1 MADRVDAEA
10 LITEARKVATKGV
23 QINDGHTYSVH
34 AHDLVE
40 YSETI
45 MALIEELRQERER
58 SEVDLGDML
67 DERDHWQDRLDVVIY
82 SLATIEEVGEW
93 SSAND
98 PDIELVDVVQG
109 RVQFLEAELARAQE
123 RAGSAEHWAESM
135 QAQKFDL
142 DDKLTRAREAI
153 DKVRALAMEFEYVA
167 DEDLHMALAT
177 YDQTKES

>member
-1 MADRVDAEA
+1 MINELIHNAELDIKADAVYDEIGVKIFRIEFRKMFAEIHGLISELKKERREALEDLEEEKEVSDLLEKAFNTSEVSLAEA
-10 LITEARKVATKGV
+10 RAERDHFRIKADDIAE
-23 QINDGHTYSVH
+23 D
-34 AHDLVE
+34 
-40 YSETI
+40 
-45 MALIEELRQERER
+45 LRQER
-58 SEVDLGDML
+58 
-67 DERDHWQDRLDVVIY
+67 
-82 SLATIEEVGEW
+82 
-93 SSAND
+93 
-98 PDIELVDVVQG
+98 
-109 RVQFLEAELARAQE
+109 E